1 MALEQAAQQQ
11 LKTSTTTGKPT
22 HMKKLLISA
31 ATAAALAVPAAALAA
46 TASSNFNVTATL
58 TSVCSATNSGSP
70 TIAFGTYTAFGAAIG
85 PITVSPG
92 VTFQC
97 TRGLPTPTAA
107 FDTTA
112 PGTTTGGVINGL
124 QYTLTAPVGSKT
136 TTGTAATAAS
146 IGSADVYTYTFDGTI
161 PAGQAGDPTQTPG
174 PVTRT
179 LTITY

>member
-1 MALEQAAQQQ
+1 
-11 LKTSTTTGKPT
+11 
-22 HMKKLLISA
+22 MKKLLISA
-31 ATAAALAVPAAALAA
+31 ATAAAFAIPASAIAA
-46 TASSNFNVTATL
+46 TTNSGFNVTATL
-58 TSVCSATNSGSP
+58 TSVCTATNSGSP

-85 PITVSPG
+85 PVTVTPG

-107 FDTTA
+107 FDSVA

-124 QYTLTAPVGSKT
+124 QYTLSAPAGSKT
-136 TTGTAATAAS
+136 TTGTAATAGS
-146 IGSADVYTYTFDGTI
+146 IGSADVYTYTFDGTL